1 MKRSGNAAGQS
12 PVEWAARERR
22 KARKGV
28 RRRVTAWVGLNP
40 EAKRADALTARVA
53 RGAEAEKRTGAELRV
68 LESRGWY
75 VLHGRQVP
83 GYTSDLDHVLVPP
96 TGTAVVVLDTK
107 RWHAGWDWDTEL
119 KGGRVHCGLED
130 RHDQIEA
137 VARYAGRVHKVLGM
151 PGVAVWP
158 LLVIHGSR
166 IRGGHLAAPVAG
178 GGVVHVLS
186 VERLVPELV
195 KAARGMDP
203 VAAGVLARRVTAAL
217 PPHRG

>member
-1 MKRSGNAAGQS
+1 MKRSGNAAGRS

-40 EAKRADALTARVA
+40 AAKRADALTVRAA
-53 RGAEAEKRTGAELRV
+53 HGAAAEKATGAQLRV
-68 LESRGWY
+68 LESRGWF

-83 GYTSDLDHVLVPP
+83 GFRADLDHVLVPP

-107 RWHAGWDWDTEL
+107 GWHAGWETTL
-119 KGGRVHCGLED
+119 RGGRVHCDLED
-130 RHDQIEA
+130 RHEQIEA
-137 VARYAGRVHKVLGM
+137 VARYAARVDRVLGM

-158 LLVIHGSR
+158 LLVVHGSR
-166 IRGGHLAAPVAG
+166 IRGGHLAAPVAS

-203 VAAGVLARRVTAAL
+203 VAAGVLARRVTAVL
-217 PPHRG
+217 PPHRQ

>member
-1 MKRSGNAAGQS
+1 MKRSGNAAGRS

-53 RGAEAEKRTGAELRV
+53 HGAEAERRTGAELRV

-75 VLHGRQVP
+75 ILHGRQVP

-107 RWHAGWDWDTEL
+107 RWRFQQETEL
-119 KGGRVHCGLED
+119 KDGRVHCGLED
-130 RHDQIEA
+130 RHGEIEA
-137 VARYAGRVHKVLGM
+137 VARYAARVHRVLNM

-166 IRGGHLAAPVAG
+166 IRGGHLAAPVAS

-195 KAARGMDP
+195 KAAKGMDP
-203 VAAGVLARRVTAAL
+203 VAAGVLAGRVTAVL
-217 PPHRG
+217 PPHRQ

>member
-1 MKRSGNAAGQS
+1 
-12 PVEWAARERR
+12 
-22 KARKGV
+22 
-28 RRRVTAWVGLNP
+28 LNP
-40 EAKRADALTARVA
+40 AAKRADALTARVA

-75 VLHGRQVP
+75 VLHGRRVP
-83 GYTSDLDHVLVPP
+83 GYSSDLDHVLVPP

-107 RWHAGWDWDTEL
+107 RWHFQQDIEL
-119 KGGRVHCGLED
+119 KDGRVHCGLED

-137 VARYAGRVHKVLGM
+137 VARYAARVDRVLGM

-166 IRGGHLAAPVAG
+166 IRGGYLPAPVAG

-203 VAAGVLARRVTAAL
+203 AAAGVLARRVTAVL
-217 PPHRG
+217 PPHRQ